1 MPHGG
6 YHGIVKMGTKT
17 VQQGSSINDDGEHEG
32 GGVYNP
38 GGYANDFDTGKPG
51 DASKIIENK
60 LSPTNKA
67 DAKKID
73 ALNAQ
78 EETPVVDKKE
88 ITGLPSGGILQALY
102 GGGAGSIENY
112 QKLLEEGAYDIEG
125 QHPLSQQ
132 FIRLADKYYGGDVEK
147 FAQSSQGQVLLN
159 YLQDV
164 PYTKGGLL
172 GLPTQ
177 ELADKFEDLGLNVL
191 TEKVLT
197 GDDSDPFKTPTGS
210 DITNL
215 RFQPNFSRST
225 DIGKRLGALTS
236 DEYKKFNEYLYATR
250 PDLYA
255 KARPFQSG
263 KLPTTIAQLLINPT
277 STFTKGIA
285 NSLLKAAGKDPLKE
299 NEPFK
304 GIATDN
310 PFIEGLTDMGDA
322 QQDQLDFNYLNP
334 AINPNLSALIQPLDQ
349 GGMNDV
355 AQAVIN
361 QNQMPEIQYGS
372 RIGQPG
378 PFTADFVDQDGD
390 GADDRYQS
398 GPGQPDQ
405 FINFALLK
413 DALPEGGINTADER
427 GFEKLRKSKFFDP
440 NSLAFSIG

>member
-6 YHGIVKMGTKT
+6 YHGVVKMGGKT
-17 VQQGSSINDDGEHEG
+17 IQQGSSSDGQGGQTG

-38 GGYANDFDTGKPG
+38 GGYANDFDTGQAG
-51 DASKIIENK
+51 DASDILDKG
-60 LSPTNKA
+60 LSPTNPK
-67 DAKKID
+67 DAEIIN
-73 ALNAQ
+73 ALNVQ
-78 EETPVVDKKE
+78 EQTPVVEKQQ

-102 GGGAGSIENY
+102 GGGAGSIEGYNP
-112 QKLLEEGAYDIEG
+112 EDYDVVG

-132 FIRLADKYYGGDVEK
+132 FVRLADKYYGGDQEA

-177 ELADKFEDLGLNVL
+177 ELADKFEELGLNVL
-191 TEKVLT
+191 DQDVLM
-197 GDDSDPFKTPTGS
+197 GDDETSFKTPIGS
-210 DITNL
+210 DITKL
-215 RFQPNFSRST
+215 RYQPNFSRST

-255 KARPFQSG
+255 KARPLSSG
-263 KLPTTIAQLLINPT
+263 KIPAIAAQFLINPT
-277 STFTKGIA
+277 KNISTAIA

-299 NEPFK
+299 KESFK

-310 PFIEGLTDMGDA
+310 PFIENLTNFGST
-322 QQDQLDFNYLNP
+322 QGGQLEFNYLNP

-361 QNQMPEIQYGS
+361 QNETPVIDPSIIAEL
-372 RIGQPG
+372 
-378 PFTADFVDQDGD
+378 FEE
-390 GADDRYQS
+390 
-398 GPGQPDQ
+398 
-405 FINFALLK
+405 N
-413 DALPEGGINTADER
+413 LPEGGINT
-427 GFEKLRKSKFFDP
+427 FDP
-440 NSLAFSIG
+440 DSFAFT

>member
-6 YHGIVKMGTKT
+6 YHGVVKMGGKT
-17 VQQGSSINDDGEHEG
+17 VQQGSSTNDDGEQVG

-38 GGYANDFDTGKPG
+38 GGYANDFDTGQPG
-51 DASKIIENK
+51 DASNIIENK
-60 LSPTNKA
+60 LSPTNEA
-67 DAKKID
+67 DKKIID

-102 GGGAGSIENY
+102 GGGAGSIE
-112 QKLLEEGAYDIEG
+112 GYDPENTQYNLEG

-132 FIRLADKYYGGDVEK
+132 FVRLADKYYGGDQEA
-147 FAQSSQGQVLLN
+147 FAQSSQGQELLN
-159 YLQDV
+159 YLQGV

-177 ELADKFEDLGLNVL
+177 ELDEKLAGLDLDILSNEAL
-191 TEKVLT
+191 M
-197 GDDSDPFKTPTGS
+197 GDDSDPFKTPIGS
-210 DITNL
+210 DITKL

-225 DIGKRLGALTS
+225 DVDKRLGALTS
-236 DEYKKFNEYLYATR
+236 DEYKKFNEFLFATR

-263 KLPTTIAQLLINPT
+263 KLPATIAQLLINPT

-285 NSLLKAAGKDPLKE
+285 NSFLKAAGKDPLKE

-310 PFIEGLTDMGDA
+310 QFLTDGQA
-322 QQDQLDFNYLNP
+322 L
-334 AINPNLSALIQPLDQ
+334 NPNLLSLIQPLDQ

-361 QNQMPEIQYGS
+361 QNETQGLTYEQLLQQYG
-372 RIGQPG
+372 RPNLIPENLLALVEQPEV
-378 PFTADFVDQDGD
+378 A
-390 GADDRYQS
+390 A
-398 GPGQPDQ
+398 
-405 FINFALLK
+405 I
-413 DALPEGGINTADER
+413 PEGGINT
-427 GFEKLRKSKFFDP
+427 FDP
-440 NSLAFSIG
+440 NSFAFSIG